1 MAHQLAGGLAVII
14 AGMVFDIWDTYDPV
28 FAVAAGFLLFAGLIS
43 FAIRERKYSV
53 RYQVPTSIPVESAS
67 ASAGD

>member
-1 MAHQLAGGLAVII
+1 MII
-14 AGMVFDIWDTYDPV
+14 AGTVFDIWGTYDPV
-28 FAVAAGFLLFAGLIS
+28 FAVAAVFLLLAGLIS

-53 RYQVPTSIPVESAS
+53 RYQVPSSIPVESVS